1 MAQPSRDVPLTPF
14 EMTAIFEI
22 GSRQLLRAKLILAAS
37 LWLITALVA
46 ACSAG
51 ASPTAA
57 VPPGQPLDMTPAK
70 IRFGYPTGIA
80 FPTLIVA
87 RDQGFFA
94 KENLTIDETLLGSS
108 ALVNDALATGNLDM
122 GQTTPTTAI
131 VAIVK
136 GAKMIIVSGFEYT
149 FVDKSGRPWES
160 NYVVVRSGEGIQK
173 LTDLKGK
180 KVGLNALA
188 GTANYT
194 LRAYM
199 LAHQIDPDKDLTIVP
214 IPLEQIPGALTQKL
228 VDAVMISADGL
239 VRLQKQAHV
248 DIISNQTEMMDLDLD
263 LSAAVGVNAD
273 FLHKNPGVVVRFIR
287 AFLQARQWMMQDV
300 ANNGGKTLIGLVG
313 KAMKYTPDQA
323 QSLYDTRGGYYGK
336 ELDFVNLLDIPTRVI
351 TRNFDLNKVNGFI
364 KQDTPDDYTRIV
376 DISYLKQAYDTL
388 GLKWDESKH

>member
-1 MAQPSRDVPLTPF
+1 M
-14 EMTAIFEI
+14 IN
-22 GSRQLLRAKLILAAS
+22 QLLYRNFTVASCLLLMALMAGCAA
-37 LWLITALVA
+37 A
-46 ACSAG
+46 

-70 IRFGYPTGIA
+70 IRFGYQSAVA
-80 FPTLIVA
+80 FPTFVVA
-87 RDQGFFA
+87 RDEGFFA
-94 KENLTIDETLLGSS
+94 KENLTVDETLLGTTG
-108 ALVNDALATGNLDM
+108 LVNDALSTGNLDM
-122 GQTTPTTAI
+122 GETTPTTAV

-136 GAKMIIVSGFEYT
+136 GAKMTMVSGFEYT
-149 FVDKSGRPWES
+149 FVDKSGRSWES

-180 KVGLNALA
+180 RVALNSLA
-188 GTANYT
+188 GTGNYT

-199 LAHQIDPDKDLTIVP
+199 LGHQIDPDKDLTIVP

-263 LSAAVGVNAD
+263 LSAAVGVNTD

-287 AFLQARQWMMQDV
+287 AFIRARQWMMQDV
-300 ANNGGKTLIGLVG
+300 ADNGGKSLIGLVG

-351 TRNFDLNKVNGFI
+351 TRNFELNKVNGFI

-376 DISYLKQAYDTL
+376 DLSWLKQAYDTL
-388 GLKWDESKH
+388 GLKWDESEH